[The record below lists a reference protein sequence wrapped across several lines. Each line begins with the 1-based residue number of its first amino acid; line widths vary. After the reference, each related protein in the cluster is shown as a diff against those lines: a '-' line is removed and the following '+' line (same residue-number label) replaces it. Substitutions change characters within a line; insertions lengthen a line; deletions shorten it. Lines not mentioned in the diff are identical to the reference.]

1 MNLSSNELKRSMI
14 ISATMPYDTF
24 DDASALF
31 QNCDQFL
38 GMAVLPT
45 FIKSL
50 CEINSPAN
58 SCRLI
63 GLIGYP
69 SGGVTCS
76 TKVSELRQLNY
87 QGCNAFHIV
96 SNTSLILSEEWDEVE
111 CDLYSTVNAA
121 KGLPVTVV
129 LEAAYL
135 TRKNMEKVIQIIKD
149 LEVEAISASSGWLP
163 KVPSVD
169 ELKILK
175 SLIGDEIVLEVAGV
189 QNYQQLVDVSEA
201 GASRFMVRQVHAE
214 AFFSLM
220 GE

>member
-1 MNLSSNELKRSMI
+1 MDLSIYDLKRSMI
-14 ISATMPYDTF
+14 VSAAMPYDSF
-24 DDASALF
+24 QDASALY
-31 QNCDQFL
+31 QNCDQYL

-50 CEINSPAN
+50 REEDSVVQP
-58 SCRLI
+58 CRLI

-111 CDLYSTVNAA
+111 CDLYSTVKAA

-135 TRKNMEKVIQIIKD
+135 NQNHMEKVCQIIKD
-149 LEVEAISASSGWLP
+149 LEVEAVAASSGWLP
-163 KVPSVD
+163 KVPSPAKMK
-169 ELKILK
+169 LLK
-175 SLIGDEIVLEVAGV
+175 SLLGGEIILEAAGI
-189 QNYQQLVDVSEA
+189 QNYQQLTDAADA
-201 GASRFMVRQVHAE
+201 GAQRFMIRQAHAE
-214 AFFSLM
+214 AIFALM